1 MARLLAVHPQHPQPR
16 RVAQAVEV
24 LRQGGVL
31 VYPTDSTY
39 ALACALEARE
49 AVERIRAI
57 RRLPPSHLLTL
68 VCRDLSELG
77 AYAHV
82 DNTVYRLLK
91 ALTPGPYTFILK
103 ATRQVPRRFLHPKRK
118 TVGLRVPDHPVAQ
131 ALLEALREA
140 LGEPLMST
148 TLQLPGEE
156 GPLTDPWEIK
166 ERLDRQVD
174 LVLDAGP
181 GGTEP
186 TTVVDLSGP
195 EPELLRVGLG
205 GAGPFR

>member
-1 MARLLAVHPQHPQPR
+1 MARLLAVHPEHPQPH
-16 RVAQAVEV
+16 RVAQVADA
-24 LRQGGVL
+24 LRAGQV
-31 VYPTDSTY
+31 VAYPTDSTY
-39 ALACALEARE
+39 ALGCALEARE

-57 RRLPPSHLLTL
+57 RALPPSHHLTL

-77 AYAHV
+77 LYAHV
-82 DNTVYRLLK
+82 DNAVYRLLK

-118 TVGLRVPDHPVAQ
+118 TIGLRVPAHPVAQ
-131 ALLEALREA
+131 AILEAM
-140 LGEPLMST
+140 GEPIMST
-148 TLQLPGEE
+148 TLQLPGEAE
-156 GPLTDPWEIK
+156 PLTEPWEIR

-174 LVLDAGP
+174 LVVDAGP

-195 EPELLRVGLG
+195 EPVLLRVGKG
-205 GAGPFR
+205 DPGPFQ

>member
-1 MARLLAVHPQHPQPR
+1 MGRLLTVHPRHPQPR
-16 RVAQAVEV
+16 RVVQAVAV
-24 LRQGGVL
+24 LRQGGVV

-39 ALACALEARE
+39 ALGCALEARE

-57 RRLPPSHLLTL
+57 RGLPPSHLLTL

-77 AYAHV
+77 TYAHV
-82 DNTVYRLLK
+82 DNAVYRLLK

-103 ATRQVPRRFLHPKRK
+103 ATRQVPRRFLHPRRK
-118 TVGLRVPDHPVAQ
+118 TIGLRVPGHPVAQ
-131 ALLEALREA
+131 ALLEA

-148 TLQLPGEE
+148 TLQLPGAEE
-156 GPLTDPWEIK
+156 PLIDPWEIRQ
-166 ERLDRQVD
+166 RLDRQVD

-195 EPELLRVGLG
+195 EPKLLRVGLG
-205 GAGPFR
+205 ATEPFR